1 MPHRRLYN
9 KIAVVTGGSR
19 GIGAAIC
26 KKLSREGAT
35 VILTYGHEA
44 EPAERV
50 CDELVLSGGK
60 AQAIRCD
67 MEIPDQ
73 IDSLFQTI
81 KKSYQNIDV
90 LVNNAAVA
98 EMIPFEENDIAQF
111 ARFFN
116 INVRGPMLAIQKAMS
131 LWAGSGSVINISSAI
146 VRECPPHSLLY
157 TSTKAALNAMTQVL
171 AQELGPKRVRVNSVS
186 PGLVDTKLARDAMP
200 EPMFAKIAKHTP
212 LQRLGTPD
220 DIANVVAFLASE
232 ESYWITGEIIG
243 ATGGM

>member
-157 TSTKAALNAMTQVL
+157 TSTKAALDAMTQVL

>member
-1 MPHRRLYN
+1 MPHRRLLN

-26 KKLSREGAT
+26 KKLSQEGAI

-44 EPAERV
+44 EPAERI

-81 KKSYQNIDV
+81 KKSYQHLDV

-116 INVRGPMLAIQKAMS
+116 INVRGPMLAIQKAMP
-131 LWAGSGSVINISSAI
+131 LWASGGSVINISSAI

-157 TSTKAALNAMTQVL
+157 TSTKAALDAMTQVL

>member
-81 KKSYQNIDV
+81 RKSYQTIDV

-157 TSTKAALNAMTQVL
+157 TSTKAALDAMTQVL

-232 ESYWITGEIIG
+232 ESYWITGEILG

>member
-1 MPHRRLYN
+1 MPHRRLAS

-81 KKSYQNIDV
+81 KKSYQTIDV

-116 INVRGPMLAIQKAMS
+116 INVRGPMLAIQKAMP

-157 TSTKAALNAMTQVL
+157 TSTKAALDAMTQVL